1 MKQIELTPRLRT
13 VADLVPQG
21 ARLADVGTDHAYL
34 PAWLLQH
41 DRIGCAIA
49 TDLRSGPLDRARE
62 TASACGLEG
71 RMDFRLCDG
80 LKGIAPE
87 EVDTITIA
95 GRGGETIAAIL
106 EGAPWTRTGQR
117 TLLLQPMSTQREL
130 RQWLQENGYQI
141 SQELLA
147 CEGEVFYNIL
157 EVVPGQMLP
166 LTRAELWAGKQNL
179 NDRLRGAYL
188 SHELKRI
195 SRIVAGLKCSQ
206 TRVSRERLERL
217 ELLRGELLE
226 MKKEWERQWQQ

>member
-1 MKQIELTPRLRT
+1 
-13 VADLVPQG
+13 
-21 ARLADVGTDHAYL
+21 
-34 PAWLLQH
+34 
-41 DRIGCAIA
+41 
-49 TDLRSGPLDRARE
+49 
-62 TASACGLEG
+62 
-71 RMDFRLCDG
+71 MDFRLCDG

-95 GRGGETIAAIL
+95 GMGGETIAAIL

-147 CEGEVFYNIL
+147 CEGEAFYNIL